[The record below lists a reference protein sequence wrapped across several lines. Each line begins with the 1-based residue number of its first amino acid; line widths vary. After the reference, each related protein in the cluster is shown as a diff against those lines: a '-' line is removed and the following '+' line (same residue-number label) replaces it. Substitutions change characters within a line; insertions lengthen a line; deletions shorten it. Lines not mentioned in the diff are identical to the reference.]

1 MKPEKEYMAALSTMI
16 LVTVVAMIL
25 IIKAIFAL
33 WN

>member
-16 LVTVVAMIL
+16 LVTVVVIIL
-25 IIKAIFAL
+25 IIKVIFTT